1 MEKQLINILLE
12 AEIERQ
18 DILCGL
24 LHLFSLFMIYQYFA
38 LIRELYKATRILLA
52 LLLRRVHIEYQHDLT
67 ALYQTFLTFGMCVII
82 G

>member
-24 LHLFSLFMIYQYFA
+24 LYSLFAVYFKSLFRTNQRA
-38 LIRELYKATRILLA
+38 LKSHAVSTR
-52 LLLRRVHIEYQHDLT
+52 
-67 ALYQTFLTFGMCVII
+67 VIAPPCPY
-82 G
+82 

>member
-24 LHLFSLFMIYQYFA
+24 LHLFSLFIIYQYFVK
-38 LIRELYKATRILLA
+38 IREL
-52 LLLRRVHIEYQHDLT
+52 
-67 ALYQTFLTFGMCVII
+67 
-82 G
+82 